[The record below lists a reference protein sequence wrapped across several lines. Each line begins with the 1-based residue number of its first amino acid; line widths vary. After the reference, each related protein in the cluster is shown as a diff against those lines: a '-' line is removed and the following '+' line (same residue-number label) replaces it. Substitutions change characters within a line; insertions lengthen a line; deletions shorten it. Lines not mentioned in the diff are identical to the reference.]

1 MSEPGWL
8 RDAET
13 GERLVVAAGG
23 NWIVAGAGALERLV
37 AALEPGGT
45 REPPKPTPNV
55 TFDLSE
61 ISALDTAGAWLL
73 RQAARR
79 YEATGASVSWE
90 GVAERFRPL
99 FDLVEANEGKKPER
113 PPRVNALVAAIERLG
128 KTTVEGGH
136 EAVALT
142 SFIGLATITGLRAL
156 ARPRRFRLV
165 SLTNQIE
172 QTGLN
177 AMPIVGLMAFLIGI
191 VLAYQGAIQ
200 LRKFGAEIYTI
211 DMLAITIPRE
221 IGVLLTAIMV
231 AGRSGSAFTAQIG
244 TMKVNE
250 EIAAMQALG
259 LDPLEILVL
268 PRINALM
275 ITLPILALFS
285 VFVGMVGGAA
295 MAIVSLDMA
304 AIQFLNRLQEAMTLK
319 HFMVGMVKAPVFA
332 YLIAIVGCYQGLR
345 VSGGAESVGRL
356 TTRAVVLSIFLVIVA
371 DAVFSIMFAA
381 MDI

>member
-1 MSEPGWL
+1 MGEPGWI
-8 RDAET
+8 REAET
-13 GERLVVAAGG
+13 GGRRVLSAGG
-23 NWIVAGAGALERLV
+23 GWTVAGAGALEGLV
-37 AALEPGGT
+37 AALKPGAA
-45 REPPKPTPNV
+45 REV
-55 TFDLSE
+55 AFDLSE
-61 ISALDTAGAWLL
+61 ISALDTAGVWLL

-79 YEATGASVSWE
+79 YEDAGARLSWD
-90 GVAERFRPL
+90 GVAERFAPL
-99 FDLVEANEGKKPER
+99 FELVEANEGHKPEQ
-113 PPRVNALVAAIERLG
+113 PPHVNALIAAIERLG
-128 KTTVEGGH
+128 AHTIEGWH
-136 EAVALT
+136 EAKALT
-142 SFIGLATITGLRAL
+142 SFIGLATITGMRACL
-156 ARPRRFRLV
+156 RPRRFRLV

-177 AMPIVGLMAFLIGI
+177 AIPIVGLMAFLIGV

-259 LDPLEILVL
+259 LDPMEILVL
-268 PRINALM
+268 PRINALI

-304 AIQFLNRLQEAMTLK
+304 AVQFLNRLQEAMTLK
-319 HFMVGMVKAPVFA
+319 HFMVGMIKAPVFA
-332 YLIAIVGCYQGLR
+332 YLIAVVGCYQGLR

-356 TTRAVVLSIFLVIVA
+356 TTRAVVLSIFLVIIA
-371 DAVFSIMFAA
+371 DAVFSIMFAS
-381 MDI
+381 MGI

>member
-1 MSEPGWL
+1 MANEPGWI
-8 RDAET
+8 REAET
-13 GERLVVAAGG
+13 GGRLVLSAGG
-23 NWIVAGAGALERLV
+23 GWTVAGAAALEGLV
-37 AALEPGGT
+37 AAL
-45 REPPKPTPNV
+45 KPAAGDV
-55 TFDLSE
+55 GFDLSQ
-61 ISALDTAGAWLL
+61 ISALDTAGVWLL

-79 YEATGASVSWE
+79 YEEAGANVAWE
-90 GVAERFRPL
+90 GVAERFQPL
-99 FDLVEANEGKKPER
+99 FELVEANEGHKPER
-113 PPRVNALVAAIERLG
+113 PAHVNPVVAAIARLG
-128 KTTVEGGH
+128 EHTVEGWH

-142 SFIGLATITGLRAL
+142 SFIGLATITGLRAF

-177 AMPIVGLMAFLIGI
+177 AIPIVGLMAFLIGV

-259 LDPLEILVL
+259 LDPMEILVL

-304 AIQFLNRLQEAMTLK
+304 AVQFLIRLQEAMTMK

-332 YLIAIVGCYQGLR
+332 YLIALVGCYQGLR

-356 TTRAVVLSIFLVIVA
+356 TTRAVVLSIFLVIIA
-371 DAVFSIMFAA
+371 DAVFSIMFAS
-381 MDI
+381 MGI

>member
-1 MSEPGWL
+1 MTSDSGWI
-8 RDAET
+8 REAED
-13 GERLVVAAGG
+13 GGRLVVAAGG
-23 NWIVAGAGALERLV
+23 GWTVAGAGTLERLV
-37 AALEPGGT
+37 AALT
-45 REPPKPTPNV
+45 PKATQDV
-55 TFDLSE
+55 AFDLSE
-61 ISALDTAGAWLL
+61 ISALDTAGVWLL
-73 RQAARR
+73 REAARR
-79 YEATGASVSWE
+79 YEAAGASVSWQ
-90 GVAERFRPL
+90 GVAQRFEPL
-99 FDLVEANEGKKPER
+99 FELVAANEGHKPER
-113 PPRVNALVAAIERLG
+113 TPRGNAMAAAIARLG
-128 KTTVEGGH
+128 KTTIEAGH

-142 SFIGLATITGLRAL
+142 AFIGLAMITGLRAF

-172 QTGLN
+172 QTGMN
-177 AMPIVGLMAFLIGI
+177 ALPIVGLMSFLIGI

-200 LRKFGAEIYTI
+200 LRKFGAELFTI

-259 LDPLEILVL
+259 LDPMEILVL

-275 ITLPILALFS
+275 ITLPILTLFS

-295 MAIVSLDMA
+295 MAIISLDLA
-304 AIQFLNRLQEAMTLK
+304 AVQFLSRLQEAMTLK

-332 YLIAIVGCYQGLR
+332 YLIAVVGCYQGLR
-345 VSGGAESVGRL
+345 VSGGAEGVGRL

>member
-1 MSEPGWL
+1 MTVEPGWL
-8 RDAET
+8 REEAA
-13 GERLVVAAGG
+13 GGRPVVAAGG
-23 NWIVAGAGALERLV
+23 GWTVAGAGALEDLV
-37 AALEPGGT
+37 AALS
-45 REPPKPTPNV
+45 PKAAGDV
-55 TFDLSE
+55 AFDLSG
-61 ISALDTAGAWLL
+61 ISALDTAGVWLL
-73 RQAARR
+73 RRAAGR
-79 YEATGASVSWE
+79 YEASGARISWQ
-90 GVAERFRPL
+90 GVDERFQPL
-99 FDLVEANEGKKPER
+99 FELVEANEGHKPER
-113 PPRVNALVAAIERLG
+113 PRHANAMIAAISRLG
-128 KTTVEGGH
+128 ETTIEAWH

-142 SFIGLATITGLRAL
+142 AFIGLATLTGLRAL
-156 ARPRRFRLV
+156 ARPRRFRPV

-177 AMPIVGLMAFLIGI
+177 AMPIVGLMAFLIGV

-200 LRKFGAEIYTI
+200 LRNFGAEIYTI

-259 LDPLEILVL
+259 LDPMEILVL
-268 PRINALM
+268 PRINAL
-275 ITLPILALFS
+275 IVTLPILTLFS

-304 AIQFLNRLQEAMTLK
+304 AAQFLGRLQEAMTLK
-319 HFMVGMVKAPVFA
+319 HFLVGMIKAPVFA
-332 YLIAIVGCYQGLR
+332 YLIAVVGCYQGLR

-371 DAVFSIMFAA
+371 DAVFSIMFAT
-381 MDI
+381 MGI

>member
-1 MSEPGWL
+1 MTVEPGWI
-8 RDAET
+8 REGTTD
-13 GERLVVAAGG
+13 GRLVLSAGG
-23 NWIVAGAGALERLV
+23 DWTVAGAGALEGLV
-37 AALEPGGT
+37 KALRPGAA
-45 REPPKPTPNV
+45 RDV
-55 TFDLSE
+55 AFDLSE
-61 ISALDTAGAWLL
+61 ISALDTAGVWLL

-79 YEATGASVSWE
+79 HEEAGARVAWE

-99 FDLVEANEGKKPER
+99 FELVEENEGKKPER
-113 PPRVNALVAAIERLG
+113 PPRVNAVAAAITRLG
-128 KTTVEGGH
+128 RNSI
-136 EAVALT
+136 EAGEETVALT
-142 SFIGLATITGLRAL
+142 AFIGQTTITGLRAL
-156 ARPRRFRLV
+156 LRPGRFRLV

-191 VLAYQGAIQ
+191 VLAYQGAVQ
-200 LRKFGAEIYTI
+200 LRNFGAEIYTI

-259 LDPLEILVL
+259 LDPMEILVL
-268 PRINALM
+268 PRINALI

-295 MAIVSLDMA
+295 MAIVSLDMGA
-304 AIQFLNRLQEAMTLK
+304 TQFLGRLQEAMTLK

-332 YLIAIVGCYQGLR
+332 YLIAVVGCYQGLR

-371 DAVFSIMFAA
+371 DAVFSLMFAA

>member
-1 MSEPGWL
+1 MTGEPGWI
-8 RDAET
+8 REAE
-13 GERLVVAAGG
+13 EGG
-23 NWIVAGAGALERLV
+23 RQVLSVGGAWTVAGAAALEAAVGALEPAKGEV
-37 AALEPGGT
+37 A
-45 REPPKPTPNV
+45 
-55 TFDLSE
+55 FDLSE
-61 ISALDTAGAWLL
+61 ISALDTAGVWLL
-73 RQAARR
+73 RQAAHR
-79 YEATGASVSWE
+79 YEAAGASVSWK

-99 FDLVEANEGKKPER
+99 FELVEENEGKKPQR
-113 PPRVNALVAAIERLG
+113 PPHINALVAAIERLG
-128 KTTVEGGH
+128 KHSIEGGR

-142 SFIGLATITGLRAL
+142 AFIGEATVTGLRAL
-156 ARPRRFRLV
+156 LRPRRFRLV

-177 AMPIVGLMAFLIGI
+177 AIPIVGLMSFLIGV

-259 LDPLEILVL
+259 LNPMEILVL
-268 PRINALM
+268 PRINAL
-275 ITLPILALFS
+275 IVTLPILALFS

-295 MAIVSLDMA
+295 MAIISLDMA
-304 AIQFLNRLQEAMTLK
+304 AVQFLTRLQEAMTLT

-332 YLIAIVGCYQGLR
+332 YLIAVVGCYQGLR

-356 TTRAVVLSIFLVIVA
+356 TTRAVVLSIFLVIIA

>member
-1 MSEPGWL
+1 MTSEPGWI
-8 RDAET
+8 REGT
-13 GERLVVAAGG
+13 SGGRLVLSAGG
-23 NWIVAGAGALERLV
+23 SWTVAGAAALEAAV
-37 AALEPGGT
+37 AALKPGAA
-45 REPPKPTPNV
+45 RDV
-55 TFDLSE
+55 AFDLSG
-61 ISALDTAGAWLL
+61 ISALDTAGVWLL

-79 YEATGASVSWE
+79 YEEAGASVAWE

-99 FDLVEANEGKKPER
+99 FDLVAENEGHKPER
-113 PPRVNALVAAIERLG
+113 PPHVNALVAAVERLG
-128 KTTVEGGH
+128 KTTVEAGH

-142 SFIGLATITGLRAL
+142 AFIGLATITGLRAF
-156 ARPRRFRLV
+156 ARPRRFRPV

-177 AMPIVGLMAFLIGI
+177 ALPIVGLMAFLIGI

-259 LDPLEILVL
+259 LDPMEILVL
-268 PRINALM
+268 PRINAL
-275 ITLPILALFS
+275 IVTLPILTLFS

-304 AIQFLNRLQEAMTLK
+304 AVQFLDRLQEAMTIK

-332 YLIAIVGCYQGLR
+332 YLIAVVGCYQGLR

-371 DAVFSIMFAA
+371 DAVFSIMFAS
-381 MDI
+381 MGI

>member
-1 MSEPGWL
+1 MSEPGWI
-8 RDAET
+8 REGTTD
-13 GERLVVAAGG
+13 GRLVVAAGG
-23 NWIVAGAGALERLV
+23 GWTVAGA
-37 AALEPGGT
+37 AALEALVGALRPGDASEVG
-45 REPPKPTPNV
+45 
-55 TFDLSE
+55 FDLSG
-61 ISALDTAGAWLL
+61 ISALDTAGVWLL
-73 RQAARR
+73 REAARR
-79 YEATGASVSWE
+79 YEEAGASVAWE
-90 GVAERFRPL
+90 GVATRFRPL
-99 FDLVEANEGKKPER
+99 FELVEANEGQKPER
-113 PPRVNALVAAIERLG
+113 PPHANAVVAAVARLG
-128 KTTVEGGH
+128 AHTI
-136 EAVALT
+136 EAGRETVALT
-142 SFIGLATITGLRAL
+142 AFIGLAAITSLRAFM
-156 ARPRRFRLV
+156 RPRRFRLV

-200 LRKFGAEIYTI
+200 LRNFGAEIYTI

-259 LDPLEILVL
+259 LDPMEILVL
-268 PRINALM
+268 PRINALI
-275 ITLPILALFS
+275 ITLPILTLFS

-304 AIQFLNRLQEAMTLK
+304 AVQFLSRLQEAMTLNN
-319 HFMVGMVKAPVFA
+319 FLVGMVKAPVFA
-332 YLIAIVGCYQGLR
+332 YLIAVVGCYQGLR
-345 VSGGAESVGRL
+345 VTGGAEGVGRL

-371 DAVFSIMFAA
+371 DAVFSVMFAV

>member
-1 MSEPGWL
+1 MANEPGWI
-8 RDAET
+8 REAET
-13 GERLVVAAGG
+13 GGRLVLSAGG
-23 NWIVAGAGALERLV
+23 GWTVAGAAALEGLV
-37 AALEPGGT
+37 AAL
-45 REPPKPTPNV
+45 KPAAGDV
-55 TFDLSE
+55 GFDLSQ
-61 ISALDTAGAWLL
+61 ISALDTAGVWLL

-79 YEATGASVSWE
+79 YEEAGANVAWE

-99 FDLVEANEGKKPER
+99 FDLVEANEGHKPEQ
-113 PPRVNALVAAIERLG
+113 PRHVNALIAAIERLG
-128 KTTVEGGH
+128 EASVEGWH
-136 EAVALT
+136 ETKALV
-142 SFIGLATITGLRAL
+142 SFIGLATITGLRAF

-177 AMPIVGLMAFLIGI
+177 AIPIVGLMAFLIGV

-259 LDPLEILVL
+259 LDPMEILVL

-275 ITLPILALFS
+275 ITLPILTLFS
-285 VFVGMVGGAA
+285 VFVGMLGGAA

-304 AIQFLNRLQEAMTLK
+304 AVQFLIRLQEAMTMK
-319 HFMVGMVKAPVFA
+319 HFMVGMIKAPVFA
-332 YLIAIVGCYQGLR
+332 YLIALVGCYQGLR

-356 TTRAVVLSIFLVIVA
+356 TTRAVVLSIFLVIIA
-371 DAVFSIMFAA
+371 DAVFSIMFAS
-381 MDI
+381 MGI